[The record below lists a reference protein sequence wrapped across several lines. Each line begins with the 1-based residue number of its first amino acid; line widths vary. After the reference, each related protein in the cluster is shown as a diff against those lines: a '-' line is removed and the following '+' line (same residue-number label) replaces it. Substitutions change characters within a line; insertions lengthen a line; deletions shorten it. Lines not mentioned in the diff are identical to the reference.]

1 MATQT
6 KRNAT
11 KSEKRAAKK
20 AELARQSAAVAAAN
34 WQDRPDSGKARPTPE
49 RRAKGSFVLRDTE
62 DAGVTVAIDEAPTM
76 LDRLHAKHIITASQR
91 DGGLDLAA
99 LLRRTMLVS
108 EGRSC
113 LDWTPV
119 ATGDDSE
126 PTHAE
131 LRDAEERAE
140 IYLACGMV
148 VFAELRRVCHEHQMP
163 RSIDRLRQGLDICAR
178 FWGGRG

>member
-1 MATQT
+1 MAPQS
-6 KRNAT
+6 KRSARR
-11 KSEKRAAKK
+11 EARK
-20 AELARQSAAVAAAN
+20 AELERQAAEARAEA
-34 WQDRPDSGKARPTPE
+34 WRDKPTEARPTPE
-49 RRAKGSFVLRDTE
+49 RQRKGAFALRPVDDTPS
-62 DAGVTVAIDEAPTM
+62 VAVDEAPTM
-76 LDRLHAKHIITASQR
+76 LDVLHRAGAITNNQR

-119 ATGDDSE
+119 ATGDDSA

-163 RSIDRLRQGLDICAR
+163 RSLDRLRQGLDICAR
-178 FWGGRG
+178 FWGLVG